1 MARLSKNIRKVRIF
15 YREDNRAALAW
26 KAKIEAWLKRRY
38 PKVKIVNKGY
48 QALIVLGGDGTIL
61 EAAREC
67 LHTNAVVVGLN
78 LGTVGFLASARR
90 PPEFLPTLEKFFK
103 GRYELMDRNVMKL
116 TVVRKKKKVFSTT
129 ALNELVVM
137 NPLGMVKVQTHV
149 NGHEFQSIA
158 GTGVMV
164 ATSTGSTAY
173 NISAH
178 GPVVM
183 PTSRSFILTEI
194 LDHNIP
200 TPSLVLSDEHKIELS
215 VQSFRKRELLSVT
228 ATGQK
233 VDVLFIADGEI
244 LFPLHAK
251 DSVLIER
258 APFTVK
264 FAEFEKNYF
273 LKSLQKKFAFK

>member
-1 MARLSKNIRKVRIF
+1 MAKSEISRVRIH
-15 YREDNRAALAW
+15 YRDDNAQARAW
-26 KAKIEAWLKRRY
+26 RKKIEAWLLREHPEAKVDDRR
-38 PKVKIVNKGY
+38 Y

-67 LHTNAVVVGLN
+67 QGKNAVIVGLN

-90 PPEFLPTLEKFFK
+90 PPEFLSALEKFFNGK
-103 GRYELMDRNVMKL
+103 YEVSERNVIRASVL
-116 TVVRKKKKVFSTT
+116 RGRKKVFTAT
-129 ALNELVVM
+129 ALNELVIM
-137 NPLGMVKVQTHV
+137 NPLGMVNIQVYV
-149 NGHEFQSIA
+149 NGHEAQSIA

-183 PTSRSFILTEI
+183 PSSQNFILTEL

-200 TPSLVLSDEHKIELS
+200 TPSLVLSDRYKIELRIKH
-215 VQSFRKRELLSVT
+215 FRKRELISVT
-228 ATGQK
+228 KTGQK
-233 VDVLFIADGEI
+233 VDVLFIADGER
-244 LFPLHAK
+244 LYPLRVK
-251 DSVLIER
+251 DAVLVER
-258 APFTVK
+258 APFTIK

-273 LKSLQKKFAFK
+273 LKSLQEKFAFR